1 MTNVEGHKPEG
12 APERSPKAGEG
23 AASAFSLMQGCLFV
37 STKDTSPERS
47 EDGAI
52 IKALRVS
59 IRTLRPSV
67 QPNCC
72 RPSRKAARSSENY
85 MGYPRCLSYLAAG
98 RNRLRSCRH
107 IWRFML
113 PAAD

>member
-1 MTNVEGHKPEG
+1 MTNVERRKPEG

-67 QPNCC
+67 AQSLQAVQK
-72 RPSRKAARSSENY
+72 SRALIRKLH
-85 MGYPRCLSYLAAG
+85 G
-98 RNRLRSCRH
+98 
-107 IWRFML
+107 I
-113 PAAD
+113 PAVS